1 MKPQNNSQPLRINP
15 ALSAVQVES
24 LSREILLC
32 QRLLRKLWN
41 YENRRDVFARRR
53 ACFRV
58 LYGIPLGVF
67 LPIDWEPA
75 PHPRTERLS

>member
-1 MKPQNNSQPLRINP
+1 MSPQNLMKIDSR
-15 ALSAVQVES
+15 LSSDQVES

-32 QRLLRKLWN
+32 QRLLRKLWSE
-41 YENRRDVFARRR
+41 ENRRDVFARRR

-58 LYGIPLGVF
+58 LYGIPLGVA

-75 PHPRTERLS
+75 PHPRTARLS

>member
-1 MKPQNNSQPLRINP
+1 MNPQNPMKTDPRLSP
-15 ALSAVQVES
+15 AEVES

-32 QRLLRKLWN
+32 QRLLRKLWVE
-41 YENRRDVFARRR
+41 ENRRDVFARRR

-58 LYGIPLGVF
+58 LYGIPLGVV

-75 PHPRTERLS
+75 PHPRTARLS